1 MILSPALCQAGR
13 ETRRFG
19 KGLGRQNSAYSLPKI
34 IFSNRGAEL
43 DKPGGKT
50 EANFWPLQRLG
61 TAQTLSQ
68 ISVRIV
74 HLKETPRGNSK
85 SV

>member
-1 MILSPALCQAGR
+1 MILSPALCQAGH

-34 IFSNRGAEL
+34 IFQIAVEL
-43 DKPGGKT
+43 DNAGVKT